1 MSGVLFID
9 LKSAFDTVSHD
20 KLLEKV
26 RLKKIFTEEEF
37 TLAEFL
43 LRNSH
48 IAIGENIMQIRR
60 GIPQGSII
68 SPLLFD
74 IYLDDLSQ

>member
-37 TLAEFL
+37 TLVEFL